1 MTANIVSWKPNF
13 IPIESNAFVGLF
25 RSKSEASEKAKQTK
39 EVYLSTMFKIN
50 QLIEDICHMTLN
62 SNSDKNLVFLSLLAK
77 TNVGQTWLDLDLL
90 DAALFQRLYANPT
103 DENLGRPQALIFLCQ
118 CYMR

>member
-25 RSKSEASEKAKQTK
+25 RSKYEASEKAKQTK

-62 SNSDKNLVFLSLLAK
+62 PNSDKNLVFLSLLAK

-90 DAALFQRLYANPT
+90 DAAFFQRLYANPT
-103 DENLGRPQALIFLCQ
+103 DENIGKPQALIFLCQ